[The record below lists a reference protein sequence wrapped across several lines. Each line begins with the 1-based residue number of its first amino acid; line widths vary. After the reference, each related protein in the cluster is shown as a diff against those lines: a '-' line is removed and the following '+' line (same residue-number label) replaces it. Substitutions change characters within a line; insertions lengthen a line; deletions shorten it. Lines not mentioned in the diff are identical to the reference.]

1 MAQVEATRA
10 RREREQ
16 LLGKV
21 EAALWR
27 KDPEAEPPMG
37 LSTMSSSELRRVLA
51 KLNGET
57 APAISTSELSQRR
70 TPGRVG
76 LPERES

>member
-21 EAALWR
+21 EAAFWR

-51 KLNGET
+51 KLNGDT
-57 APAISTSELSQRR
+57 APAPSTSEPSRR
-70 TPGRVG
+70 GTPGHVR
-76 LPERES
+76 LQERDT

>member
-1 MAQVEATRA
+1 MPQVDATRS
-10 RREREQ
+10 RREREH

-37 LSTMSSSELRRVLA
+37 LSTMSSSELRHVLA

-57 APAISTSELSQRR
+57 LPATSTREPQSA
-70 TPGRVG
+70 PGRVG
-76 LPERES
+76 LPKRES